1 MNVMEF
7 FELSTGTWQSHRTTH
22 HLAFK
27 KAESGQ
33 FEIQVE
39 ALPAD
44 DPRIVELCQLHG
56 VDSSLAIGGAYV
68 GWKGSMAWDKEN
80 ESHDAS
86 SVFALIPD
94 VEHPREGKLLREQG
108 YAETVPVAGKYYM
121 DEQDALVLTTEY
133 EVMSSVERFWFA
145 SPNLRMRTS
154 TVKRFDSFTTA
165 TFCTELRRGLDS
177 GTPPDQTEVHQAN
190 PSSDEADALGTPSQ
204 NYSLSGS

>member
-1 MNVMEF
+1 MDVMDF
-7 FELSTGTWQSHRTTH
+7 FEQSTGKWSSHRTTH

-33 FEIQVE
+33 FEIQVV
-39 ALPAD
+39 ALPANHS
-44 DPRIVELCQLHG
+44 RVIELCQLHR

-68 GWKGSMAWDKEN
+68 SWKGSMAWDKEN

-86 SVFALIPD
+86 TVFALVPD
-94 VEHPREGKLLREQG
+94 QQQSRRGQLLREKG
-108 YAETVPVAGKYYM
+108 YAETVPVAGQYYM

-145 SPNLRMRTS
+145 SPTLRMRTS

-165 TFCTELRRGLDS
+165 TFCTELRLGDPAATILD
-177 GTPPDQTEVHQAN
+177 QLEIQQAK
-190 PSSDEADALGTPSQ
+190 P
-204 NYSLSGS
+204 LSESVL

>member
-1 MNVMEF
+1 MDVMAF

-39 ALPAD
+39 ALPAS

-56 VDSSLAIGGAYV
+56 VDSSLAVGGAYV

-80 ESHDAS
+80 ESHDSS

-94 VEHPREGKLLREQG
+94 ADHPRRGKLLREQG
-108 YAETVPVAGKYYM
+108 YAETVPVAGQYYM

-154 TVKRFDSFTTA
+154 TVKRFESFTTA
-165 TFCTELRRGLDS
+165 TFCTELRRGLAS
-177 GTPPDQTEVHQAN
+177 VPPAAQAVQSSL
-190 PSSDEADALGTPSQ
+190 SSDAVADSPSQ
-204 NYSLSGS
+204 DYSRLGS